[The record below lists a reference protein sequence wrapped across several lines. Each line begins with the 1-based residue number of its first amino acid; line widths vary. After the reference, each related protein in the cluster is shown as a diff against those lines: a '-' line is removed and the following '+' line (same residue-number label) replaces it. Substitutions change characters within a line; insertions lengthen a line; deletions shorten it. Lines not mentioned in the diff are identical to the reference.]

1 MIRAALLQ
9 QTRLSDKEHK
19 KLEQG
24 FCYYAY
30 SLSQRSGHCRDLAI
44 LISQQICF
52 EYLFDIRDRDP
63 IGKMENWWFSTHY
76 PQYIHNYRNDWAFDK
91 LMFELIWNWSNADMW
106 RGHEYKAIQI
116 RNF

>member
-9 QTRLSDKEHK
+9 QTRLSDEEHK

-52 EYLFDIRDRDP
+52 EYLFDIRDREIQYVLVKWRTDGFP
-63 IGKMENWWFSTHY
+63 PTTPNIYATIGMTGLSISTC
-76 PQYIHNYRNDWAFDK
+76 
-91 LMFELIWNWSNADMW
+91 LS
-106 RGHEYKAIQI
+106 
-116 RNF
+116 